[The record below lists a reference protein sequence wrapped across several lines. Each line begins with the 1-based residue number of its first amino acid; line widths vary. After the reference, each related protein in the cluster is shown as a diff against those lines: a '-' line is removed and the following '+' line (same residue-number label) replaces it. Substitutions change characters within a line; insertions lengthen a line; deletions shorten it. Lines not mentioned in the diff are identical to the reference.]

1 MSGKRVLVVDDDQDI
16 RELLVSVL
24 EDDGYQ
30 AESARNGRE
39 ALDVLERWKADV
51 VVLDL
56 MMPVLDGF
64 GVLATMRVDPV
75 LSSVPVVVLTAKSL
89 SEAERQFLSRSAVR
103 VLQKGEYRLA
113 DVAALV
119 LRAASG
125 ARVASRTPEYI
136 PFEPA

>member
-1 MSGKRVLVVDDDQDI
+1 
-16 RELLVSVL
+16 
-24 EDDGYQ
+24 
-30 AESARNGRE
+30 
-39 ALDVLERWKADV
+39 
-51 VVLDL
+51 VLDL

-64 GVLATMRVDPV
+64 GVLATMRADPV

-119 LRAASG
+119 LRAATG
-125 ARVASRTPEYI
+125 SRDGRGTDTSPLGDSL
-136 PFEPA
+136 EPA